1 MYDTNHNNENE
12 INIYKDQ
19 VASKGTKFR
28 NMAAIKILAMMA
40 IISLQ
45 FLLFPINASQ
55 AGSGSLSFAT
65 AQHPT
70 ITISVQNY
78 TDIQGH
84 NDILTATTSYSNDQ
98 LSLVIDNHVS
108 KFGIGSLTF
117 NLSVLPIGTYS
128 VGACDKQAEFCST
141 LKTITIKGAPAP
153 SAPPPTQPPS
163 SSSTSNKSTS
173 SSSTTSNTQTATVS
187 TSAKQPS
194 SSGTSNNSSYTS
206 AYSSNTAAPTSGNT
220 TSKNTTLSTRSVST
234 YQNNTITNPTGTNNT
249 GTSNTTSTNTITTT
263 TATNQ
268 SKPSNS
274 STSTATTNSTTT
286 TGTSNASSQQSG
298 NTTTTSLSG
307 GVPVSTVL
315 PVLLGI
321 AIAIALGYTVLN
333 NRKKGAQGSV

>member
-117 NLSVLPIGTYS
+117 NLSVLPIGTYY

-206 AYSSNTAAPTSGNT
+206 AYNSNTATSGNT

>member
-117 NLSVLPIGTYS
+117 NLSVLPIGTYY

-206 AYSSNTAAPTSGNT
+206 AYNSNTATSGNT

-249 GTSNTTSTNTITTT
+249 GTSNTTSANTITTT

>member
-55 AGSGSLSFAT
+55 AGSGGLSFAT

-117 NLSVLPIGTYS
+117 NLSVLPIGTYY

-206 AYSSNTAAPTSGNT
+206 AYNSNTATSGNT

-249 GTSNTTSTNTITTT
+249 GTSNTTSANTITTT

>member
-173 SSSTTSNTQTATVS
+173 SSSTTTNTQTATVS
-187 TSAKQPS
+187 TSAKQLS

-206 AYSSNTAAPTSGNT
+206 AYNSNTATSGNT